1 MPPRENF
8 DPSREESAE
17 NHEGDAEKI
26 LKISVDGLVKDG
38 VINKAYATALL
49 QAPDKTAIA
58 EIMFGLSENLG
69 MLETKAEDEGK
80 EVDQAERASLIREAK
95 GLASAHLIRDTLL
108 VKFLR
113 DEKLNEEEAKQYT
126 EMEDVAA
133 AAERLMALDNEKEN
147 S

>member
-1 MPPRENF
+1 MPPKENF

-26 LKISVDGLVKDG
+26 LKISVDGLVEDG
-38 VINKAYATALL
+38 VINQGYANELL
-49 QAPDKTAIA
+49 QAPAKAAIA

-69 MLETKAEDEGK
+69 ILETQAEDEGR
-80 EVDQAERASLIREAK
+80 EIDQGERARLIREAT
-95 GLASAHLIRDTLL
+95 GRASAHLIRDTLL

-113 DEKLNEEEAKQYT
+113 DGKLNEEEAKQYV
-126 EMEDVAA
+126 EMENIAA
-133 AAERLMALDNEKEN
+133 AAERLMALDNEEEN